1 MVKQKTY
8 ERIGGQAMKFETV
21 HLITALFMW
30 ITYTIITISCLIL
43 INSCNQINQKLNQI
57 IELNTPE
64 LIKVI
69 PENYIL

>member
-1 MVKQKTY
+1 
-8 ERIGGQAMKFETV
+8 MKFETV